1 MYVWVSEWPELLQDI
16 EGQKQAIKE
25 LRGRVTL
32 AEGKVEKPFN
42 HFLGEV
48 IPQGVL
54 KRAGLMTERWADP
67 KTPALIQAAMGQSRE
82 LRPFIA
88 NKLGKITISK
98 NYHHYGSD
106 AEFVY
111 AYLKLNKIVVPF
123 DSQEKAL
130 TDNVRAFYHRP
141 TDSIRLRPHTHFG
154 EVLQMA
160 ISRFSSP
167 GFGGFFG
174 ESLAKSVGLYFTN
187 LVLAEQGLDRMKS
200 ADLKDQLGNAT
211 DLVGVVGPSLVGKA
225 YFQNHSDL
233 INYLTTK
240 LSIGP
245 VRIEELTRDSLY
257 KKPLLRTA
265 RFANHQV
272 KNMVGVGMTGSGSV
286 RLWMRTEVP
295 GMHELQ
301 IHGPRGS
308 RSTKV
313 NIPAGQPGDNTIA
326 VTYPQHALHLPLDP
340 LTKYRYGIVRT
351 SDGTPLGEGSFET
364 SPINDGTTPQKVVIG
379 LLSCHQP
386 FTDRGTISPK
396 SDRMLRLLPRILQ
409 ENNVKFVLPCG
420 DQIYA
425 DEPGIFSVFNNSYLI
440 RQAVRGKTNILD
452 CSPEEVRR
460 VYDLRYRTF
469 WSVKPI
475 REMYANYPCYPTL
488 DDHEIKDSWGTQPE
502 HSGHKYR
509 NILPGALGA
518 YFDYQ
523 ASSVFPQIRS
533 SFHYNFSYGNI
544 GVFVMDLRSERF
556 SNSSNQMYSA
566 NQLEDLRQFLI
577 NNGHKK
583 VLLIVSSVPVF
594 FVPGGLADVGGK
606 VKPTTFHDH
615 WSHPKNIPAR
625 DAFLRLL
632 YAHRE
637 AHPNQC
643 VAIVSGDVHI
653 GNACSIHMQGLHEP
667 WLYQFT
673 SSPISVLE
681 SWATKTKV
689 RVAPRLVTTSS
700 SKFDFP
706 CTPSGGL
713 CKGRISKLPGAKG
726 ASHNPF
732 VDLNIGLIEVQRN
745 GDVSKLKFKL
755 IGSHPTEERPVT
767 YFESGWLG

>member
-1 MYVWVSEWPELLQDI
+1 MYVWVFERPRLSQDI
-16 EGQKQAIKE
+16 EEQKQEIKE
-25 LRGRVTL
+25 LRGSVAL
-32 AEGKVEKPFN
+32 AEEKIENPLN

-48 IPQGVL
+48 LPQGVL
-54 KRAGLMTERWADP
+54 KRAGFTTERWADG
-67 KTPALIQAAMGQSRE
+67 KAPALIQAALEQSNK

-88 NKLGKITISK
+88 NKLGTITTSK

-106 AEFVY
+106 DEFVS
-111 AYLKLNKIVVPF
+111 AYLKLNRIVVPF
-123 DSQEKAL
+123 GPQEKAL

-141 TDSIRLRPHTHFG
+141 TDSIRLRPHTYFG

-160 ISRFSSP
+160 IIKVSSP

-174 ESLAKSVGLYFTN
+174 ESMAKSVGLYFTN
-187 LVLAEQGLDRMKS
+187 LVLEEQGLDRMKS
-200 ADLKDQLGNAT
+200 ADPKDQLGNAT
-211 DLVGVVGPSLVGKA
+211 DLVGVVGLSLVGKA
-225 YFQNHSDL
+225 YFQNHLDL
-233 INYLTTK
+233 INHLTTK

-245 VRIEELTRDSLY
+245 VRIEELTRDALY

-265 RFANHQV
+265 RFANHVV
-272 KNMVGVGMTGSGSV
+272 KNMVGVGITGPDSV

-295 GMHELQ
+295 GVHELQ
-301 IHGPRGS
+301 IQKGS
-308 RSTKV
+308 GAKRVTLT
-313 NIPAGQPGDNTIA
+313 IPGGPGDNTA
-326 VTYPQHALHLPLDP
+326 VVQYPGPAGPPLEP
-340 LTKYRYGIVRT
+340 LTKYTYRIIRTADRT
-351 SDGTPLGEGSFET
+351 SVGAGSFET
-364 SPINDGTTPQKVVIG
+364 SPAGDGDTPQKVVIG
-379 LLSCHQP
+379 LWSCHQP
-386 FTDRGTISPK
+386 FTDRGTISPE
-396 SDRMLRLLPRILQ
+396 SDRMLCLLPRILQ

-425 DEPGIFSVFNNSYLI
+425 DEPGIFSLFNNPYLI

-460 VYDLRYRTF
+460 AYDLRYRTF

-523 ASSVFPQIRS
+523 ASSVLPQIRS

-594 FVPGGLADVGGK
+594 FVPGGLADVLGK

-615 WSHPKNIPAR
+615 WSHSKNIPAR
-625 DAFLRLL
+625 NAFLGLL

-713 CKGRISKLPGAKG
+713 CEGRISKLPGAKG

-732 VDLNIGLIEVQRN
+732 VDMNIGLIEVQRN